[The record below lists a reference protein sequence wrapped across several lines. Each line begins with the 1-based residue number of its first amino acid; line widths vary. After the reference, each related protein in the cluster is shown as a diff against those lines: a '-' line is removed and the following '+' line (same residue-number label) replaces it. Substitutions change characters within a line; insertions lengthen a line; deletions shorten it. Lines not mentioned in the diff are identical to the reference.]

1 MNIAIIGTGYVG
13 LVSGVCFSEMGIDV
27 WCIDV
32 DRSKIERLER
42 GETTIYEPGLDEMLR
57 RNAEDGR
64 LHFTTS
70 IAEGIANAEVVFI
83 AVGTPSQCNGGVD
96 LSYVT
101 EAALQIGKHIDHDV
115 VVATKSTVPVGT
127 SRLVASIIEEQL
139 TQRGAKLDIDV
150 VANPEFLKEG
160 AAIKDFMSP
169 DRVVVGVDSERAKRV
184 MARLYK
190 PFMFI
195 SDRLMFMD
203 VASAELT
210 KYASNAML
218 AARISFMNEIANLC
232 DKVGANIDMVRK
244 GMGTDERIGSKFLY
258 AGCGYGGS
266 CFPKDVRAL
275 ATTAR
280 SLGMTMEIIEAVD
293 RVNGRQKGVIVDKLR
308 EALGELRGKR
318 IALWGLSFKPETD
331 DIREAPSRV
340 VIDTLLES
348 EAEVAAFDPEAMEAC
363 REIYGERVVW
373 AKDMY
378 DAAMEA
384 DAVVLITE
392 WKQFR
397 VPSWR
402 LLKRIM
408 RGRTIVDGRNIYD
421 RTEVEEQGFTYK
433 AIGK

>member
-83 AVGTPSQCNGGVD
+83 AVGTPSLCSGGVD

-190 PFMFI
+190 PFMLI

-275 ATTAR
+275 ASTAR

-340 VIDTLLES
+340 VIDALLES

>member
-13 LVSGVCFSEMGIDV
+13 LTSGVCFSEMGIDV

-32 DRSKIERLER
+32 DSTKVERLKR
-42 GETTIYEPGLDEMLR
+42 GETTIYEPGLQEMLR
-57 RNAEDGR
+57 RNAEAGR
-64 LHFTTS
+64 LHFTAD
-70 IAEGIANAEVVFI
+70 IAEGIANAEVIFI
-83 AVGTPSQCNGGVD
+83 AVGTPSAKDGGVD
-96 LSYVT
+96 LSYVVS
-101 EAALQIGKHIDHDV
+101 AAEQIGNTITHNA
-115 VVATKSTVPVGT
+115 VVATKSTVPIGT
-127 SRLVASIIEEQL
+127 SKRVAAIIEERIKA
-139 TQRGAKLDIDV
+139 RGEKIEIDV
-150 VANPEFLKEG
+150 VSNPEFLKEG

-169 DRVVVGVDSERAKRV
+169 DRVVVGVESERAKRV

-203 VASAELT
+203 IASAELT

-218 AARISFMNEIANLC
+218 ATRISFMNEIANLC
-232 DKVGANIDMVRK
+232 DRVGANIDMVRK

-275 ATTAR
+275 AATAH
-280 SLGMTMEIIEAVD
+280 SLGLNMEIIEAVE
-293 RVNGRQKGVIVDKLR
+293 RVNNRQKSIIVTKLH
-308 EALGELRGKR
+308 EALGELKDRR

-331 DIREAPSRV
+331 DMREAPSRV
-340 VIDTLLES
+340 VIDALL
-348 EAEVAAFDPEAMEAC
+348 AEGAKVAAYDPEAMEAC
-363 REIYGERVVW
+363 RGIYGGDIAWGE
-373 AKDMY
+373 DMY
-378 DAAMEA
+378 DTATDA

-397 VPSWR
+397 MPSWR
-402 LLKRIM
+402 VLRRIM
-408 RGRTIVDGRNIYD
+408 RGNAIIDGRNIYD
-421 RTEVEEQGFTYK
+421 RAEVEEQGFVYK